1 LGAEIFL
8 RQKKQFLKNVI
19 LFLRGIMPAVQN
31 GILGKGGAHETTVF
45 NISSAF
51 GDVVHRVGR
60 QGEDAGRKTAELAGG
75 IHGKVV

>member
-1 LGAEIFL
+1 
-8 RQKKQFLKNVI
+8 
-19 LFLRGIMPAVQN
+19 MPAVQN

-51 GDVVHRVGR
+51 GDVVRRVGR